1 MSTKKIYLVI
11 LGHQTSTQENA
22 FKVISKG
29 KKKKEKKEEK
39 ETDSR
44 CHFSNSRFRSFWGSS
59 SGMICSI

>member
-29 KKKKEKKEEK
+29 KKKKKRRKKK
-39 ETDSR
+39 KKQTRAVTSVTAGLDL
-44 CHFSNSRFRSFWGSS
+44 FGVLPLA
-59 SGMICSI
+59 